1 METANLAETRAREL
15 VVQCCERNG
24 VPVLTLTLAP
34 TLTLT
39 LTLTPTLTLTLTLT
53 LSPTLTQVAY
63 AGLFLA
69 QHFAQTCRGAAVVGG
84 RGGGGGAC
92 YKFVHDGRE
101 RCVAGGRPRYAGAG
115 L

>member
-39 LTLTPTLTLTLTLT
+39 LTLTPTLTLILTLTLT
-53 LSPTLTQVAY
+53 LTRRARADAR
-63 AGLFLA
+63 AGPARGGALHA
-69 QHFAQTCRGAAVVGG
+69 PRQDGAGAAD
-84 RGGGGGAC
+84 RRADGARRPGPRAAHER
-92 YKFVHDGRE
+92 HD
-101 RCVAGGRPRYAGAG
+101 
-115 L
+115 